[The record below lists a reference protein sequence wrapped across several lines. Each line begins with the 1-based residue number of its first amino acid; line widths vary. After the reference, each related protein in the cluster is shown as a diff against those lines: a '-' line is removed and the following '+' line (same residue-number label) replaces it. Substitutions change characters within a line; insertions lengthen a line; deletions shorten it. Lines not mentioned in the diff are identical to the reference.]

1 MKKLLLDVNVVL
13 DVLLERRGHSEPA
26 AALWRAVEGGAA
38 IGFIP
43 AHGLTTAYYLAR
55 RERGPSFA
63 RRVVEE
69 LLSVFR
75 AARVDEQV
83 LRRALALSWPDFED
97 AVCAA
102 SAVVAGCDVIAT
114 RDPAEFRN
122 APLPVLDPSSAVAW
136 LAGAG

>member
-1 MKKLLLDVNVVL
+1 LKKVLLDINVVL
-13 DVLLERRGHSEPA
+13 DVLLERRAHAEPA
-26 AALWRAVEGGAA
+26 AALWRAIERGAA

-55 RERGPSFA
+55 RERGPSFG

-83 LRRALALSWPDFED
+83 LRQALALSWPDFED

-102 SAVVAGCDVIAT
+102 AAVIAGCDALAT
-114 RDPAEFRN
+114 RDPRGFRD
-122 APLPVLDPSSAVAW
+122 APLPVMDPSSALAW
-136 LAGAG
+136 LGS